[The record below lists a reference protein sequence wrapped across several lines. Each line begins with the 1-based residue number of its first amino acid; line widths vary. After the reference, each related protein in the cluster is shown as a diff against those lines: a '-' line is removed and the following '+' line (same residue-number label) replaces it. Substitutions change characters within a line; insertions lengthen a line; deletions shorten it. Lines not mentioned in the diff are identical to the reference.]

1 MDSFQKRGWIL
12 GPGLSRA
19 GMPWRQ
25 KGSWGVKTASGAS
38 LAAFGWRTTGPAL
51 SASGRVVQQVFAG
64 GLGFHAVMLRGP
76 GPQVDGLAALA
87 AEGAVGVVGAV
98 DVRDAAGRAAHL
110 GTGARTAFPG
120 GPGGGGHGGILS
132 VAARVSGSGREAQ
145 AQSVNSKLASVSDAI
160 LSLPSASGRI
170 RRMDTI
176 RRLALI
182 SGTRPRAG
190 SMRRRS
196 RWKLRESLRFC
207 WYWPQGAATMCG

>member
-51 SASGRVVQQVFAG
+51 SASGRVVQPVFAG
-64 GLGFHAVMLRGP
+64 GLG
-76 GPQVDGLAALA
+76 
-87 AEGAVGVVGAV
+87 GAV

-110 GTGARTAFPG
+110 GTGARTAFAG
-120 GPGGGGHGGILS
+120 VLGGGGHGGILS